1 MAESGLNLEMT
12 INCLLGGN
20 KMVFGWLD
28 AREAKEFGASLARY
42 YLEHAPLNAP
52 DRKRKRKTSD
62 IAVLNKMAQQINR
75 FQQAHKMNFY
85 KKAQFGTAFKCV
97 LVEAG
102 FEDSAADELTRLLL
116 INLR

>member
-1 MAESGLNLEMT
+1 MAESLLNLEMT

-28 AREAKEFGASLARY
+28 AREAKELGASLARF
-42 YLEHAPLNAP
+42 YLEHSPLQAL
-52 DRKRKRKTSD
+52 DGKRKRKASD
-62 IAVLNKMAQQINR
+62 VAVLNRMAQQIDR

-85 KKAQFGTAFKCV
+85 KKAQFGTAFKFT

-102 FEDSAADELTRLLL
+102 FEDGAADELTRLLL
-116 INLR
+116 VRLR